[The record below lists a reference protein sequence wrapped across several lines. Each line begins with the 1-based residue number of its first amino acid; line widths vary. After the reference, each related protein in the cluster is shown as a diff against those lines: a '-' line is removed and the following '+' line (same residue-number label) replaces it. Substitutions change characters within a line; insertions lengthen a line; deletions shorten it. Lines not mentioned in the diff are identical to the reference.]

1 MGQRVGKDG
10 DKSKTT
16 HVHFI
21 LSSLKEIMEMKTQM
35 IMKRPLAVPDSY
47 PPIQFSPSEMT
58 VASYHFCSLGRGT
71 PVMFV
76 FEFF

>member
-1 MGQRVGKDG
+1 MGKGR
-10 DKSKTT
+10 DKSRTT

-47 PPIQFSPSEMT
+47 TPIQFSLSEMT
-58 VASYHFCSLGRGT
+58 VASYHFCSFGEGT
-71 PVMFV
+71 PFMFV
-76 FEFF
+76 FELS